1 MTLCLMTPWFLFH
14 LLCFYTSQCCWGEL
28 SGVPYGRQVFKL
40 LGGSHREASNTAAY
54 ESAEYFLSPTT
65 SSCFP
70 NSPPNLYPYSLGAEP
85 HFPRYHTPLLG
96 HQLASLMGKVHI
108 CLVFLLPAARCPV
121 CRCSLCMR
129 KERRGSSSTHGL
141 PAPHLHI
148 TVHYT
153 CQAIIRYHLFY

>member
-1 MTLCLMTPWFLFH
+1 MTPWFLFH

-70 NSPPNLYPYSLGAEP
+70 NSPPSLYPYSLGAEP

-108 CLVFLLPAARCPV
+108 CLVFLLPAARWSCV
-121 CRCSLCMR
+121 SALTMYE
-129 KERRGSSSTHGL
+129 ERAQRQLVYSWPSC
-141 PAPHLHI
+141 PHLHI

-153 CQAIIRYHLFY
+153 CQAIIRYRLFY